1 MSWDYEYDLKRL
13 WNSYDFLKNY
23 MSKKEKKVILDGLNY
38 LSSIKIPDQEQINL
52 IRNIVD
58 YMLNLAKLLNEINS
72 LPSPPE

>member
-58 YMLNLAKLLNEINS
+58 YMLNLAKLLNEIKS